1 MKKPVASVTPFTPY
15 KVRERCIKNAEVDR
29 SIHHQPL
36 IDALK
41 REKRY
46 PVTPEGLLRVEPT
59 PSKAVVSLHSI
70 SLVAPIDV
78 WSGEPSQLVYC
89 DLLAFRKTPL
99 VTPESGLIRRMRSD
113 VYPIEECRLETLF
126 TDNEIPA
133 LLALLLDRFPDVTT
147 VWTHEYPLP
156 IRESIS
162 SNYACQWGGH
172 ERMLT
177 LWDHGP
183 FDFGSTKLSVFF
195 DARNYLP
202 ESEEEAAQPSA
213 EFAGEQ
219 GSSTCPV
226 DEDGEEL
233 PF

>member
-1 MKKPVASVTPFTPY
+1 MKKPVTPVTPFTPY
-15 KVRERCIKNAEVDR
+15 KVREHCITNAEIDR
-29 SIHHQPL
+29 SMHHQPL

-46 PVTPEGLLRVEPT
+46 PLTPEGLLRVEPT
-59 PSKAVVSLHSI
+59 PGKEIVSLHSV
-70 SLVAPIDV
+70 SLEAPVEV
-78 WSGEPSQLVYC
+78 WSGEPPQLVYC

-99 VTPESGLIRRMRSD
+99 ITPESGLIPRMRSSL
-113 VYPIEECRLETLF
+113 YPVEECRLEILF

-133 LLALLLDRFPDVTT
+133 ILALLLDRFPDVTT
-147 VWTHEYPLP
+147 VWTCEHPLP
-156 IRESIS
+156 IRESIR
-162 SNYACQWGGH
+162 SNYACAWGGH

-183 FDFGSTKLSVFF
+183 FDFGTTKLNVFF

-202 ESEEEAAQPSA
+202 ETEEEAAQPAA

-219 GSSTCPV
+219 GSSNCPV